1 LGLVK
6 INNVY
11 LSKQKLKHMTVKEL
25 IEELSKF
32 NPETPVIG
40 KCTDPTD
47 YTFKVPI
54 VSIDLDSPF
63 DENGISGVDGE
74 EMSDDID
81 YWDDETSEYIG
92 EKVVIIDLGDV

>member
-1 LGLVK
+1 
-6 INNVY
+6 
-11 LSKQKLKHMTVKEL
+11 MTVKEL
-25 IEELSKF
+25 IDELSKF

-40 KCTDPTD
+40 MCTDPTD

-92 EKVVIIDLGDV
+92 EKVVIINLGDV